1 MFEAQ
6 SLRRLGRTGES
17 LAVNREAV
25 RRAELVV
32 ELNPLNSRALSLGA
46 GALCND
52 GQGERALEWSHR
64 AEALNPHDMTVIM
77 CGALVRA
84 QLGLKDE
91 ALDLLER
98 VLNKGWG
105 KKGWI
110 DNDPDYDTLRE
121 EPRFKAMMARLLQ

>member
-1 MFEAQ
+1 
-6 SLRRLGRTGES
+6 
-17 LAVNREAV
+17 
-25 RRAELVV
+25 
-32 ELNPLNSRALSLGA
+32 
-46 GALCND
+46 
-52 GQGERALEWSHR
+52 
-64 AEALNPHDMTVIM
+64 M

-105 KKGWI
+105 KRGWI
-110 DNDPDYDTLRE
+110 DNDPDYDTLRD